1 MLVRARVHH
10 RNVACYN
17 PFPAIQTQRHRE
29 CQARQKSVG
38 VQLLQRPQ
46 FRGTRGLALVHG
58 TPDELQTKGSTYAL
72 MTVKSRENLKVDGEV
87 PQKKNFG
94 VTVSTRAGSLWKYIK
109 HEISVSDVC
118 YDPWPSKNGGGRGSG
133 RVRGNAVALLTGPP
147 GAGKSK
153 ASAIVA
159 PMVNACTIVLAFD
172 PTRSTSPTPATR
184 SPACC

>member
-1 MLVRARVHH
+1 MLFNIHLESCLFVLGCITAM
-10 RNVACYN
+10 ALAIT
-17 PFPAIQTQRHRE
+17 PFRLYKLNARE

-109 HEISVSDVC
+109 HEISVYDVC
-118 YDPWPSKNGGGRGSG
+118 YDQWPSKKR
-133 RVRGNAVALLTGPP
+133 RR
-147 GAGKSK
+147 
-153 ASAIVA
+153 
-159 PMVNACTIVLAFD
+159 
-172 PTRSTSPTPATR
+172 TR
-184 SPACC
+184 